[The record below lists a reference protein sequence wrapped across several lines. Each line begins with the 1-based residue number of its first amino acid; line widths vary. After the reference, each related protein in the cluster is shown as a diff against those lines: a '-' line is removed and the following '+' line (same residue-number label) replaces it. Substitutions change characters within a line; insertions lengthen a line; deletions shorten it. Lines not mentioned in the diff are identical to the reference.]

1 MDLPA
6 LPEREHRWPQNI
18 YAADGII
25 RNIYSAAIRMLRS
38 NDAEP
43 TRVAYHYDAL
53 SAEALPLLEA
63 IESDSSPADY
73 QLLHDWLLACARLVG
88 EAGAMLKDVSRN
100 LHAENVG
107 QSNVII
113 PELVTL
119 DHQGRRGHPRKNI
132 NLEFVHEALSNK
144 RHIML
149 PDLARLLQVSRTTLW
164 KFIRQHGLEKRF
176 TTISDTDLDQLVRT
190 FKERKPESGF
200 RYLVGFLRYQ
210 EWNSHPIHG
219 SDTKDQSPQDM
230 RLLGQASLGVYED
243 EFEGIHP
250 AILQRYYGI
259 HGRELVRGRNQT
271 GAGHPNDELD
281 ESDED
286 SIIGRIERDQ
296 ANDVQHDAVEVADGN
311 TPFQNEEDEN
321 SFFEILEEVVM
332 DGIVPEGYNLQ
343 EGEDEYDEN
352 TTEHLRVGRQREN
365 YVEVSLADPIWRTR
379 STLWAQAAS
388 VLGHFEADVFF

>member
-1 MDLPA
+1 MPDRSTRNSRI
-6 LPEREHRWPQNI
+6 ERLWVEVSTQFARRWR
-18 YAADGII
+18 AFF
-25 RNIYSAAIRMLRS
+25 
-38 NDAEP
+38 
-43 TRVAYHYDAL
+43 TRLERLHKLDVDRPGHLWLL
-53 SAEALPLLEA
+53 SALFLNALNN
-63 IESDSSPADY
+63 D
-73 QLLHDWLLACARLVG
+73 C
-88 EAGAMLKDVSRN
+88 
-100 LHAENVG
+100 
-107 QSNVII
+107 
-113 PELVTL
+113 
-119 DHQGRRGHPRKNI
+119 
-132 NLEFVHEALSNK
+132 
-144 RHIML
+144 
-149 PDLARLLQVSRTTLW
+149 
-164 KFIRQHGLEKRF
+164 RQF
-176 TTISDTDLDQLVRT
+176 Q
-190 FKERKPESGF
+190 
-200 RYLVGFLRYQ
+200 Q

-230 RLLGQASLGVYED
+230 RLLGQASLGIYED

-259 HGRELVRGRNQT
+259 HGRELVHGRNQT
-271 GAGHPNDELD
+271 GAGHPNDESD

-352 TTEHLRVGRQREN
+352 TTEHLRVGRRREN